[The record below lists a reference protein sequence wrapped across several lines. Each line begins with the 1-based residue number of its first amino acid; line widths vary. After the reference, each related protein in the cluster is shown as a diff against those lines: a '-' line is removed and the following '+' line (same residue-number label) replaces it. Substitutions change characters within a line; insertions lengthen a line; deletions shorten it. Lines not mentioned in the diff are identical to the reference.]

1 MTLDRTRRAAAAVA
15 IFLAFVASVGSVSAS
30 NADGYVRWSKR
41 DRSKIRKFRRRVQA
55 QDGVCQVRSQYYDV
69 ATEVDEDF
77 TAQTAHYMDKLYVT
91 FLKLLKFPVVVQVR
105 PKVVIFRSQEA
116 YQDALGSDTQS
127 RGCFC
132 PRWSRDGQAEFAL
145 YSYIKFPYERR
156 FGQFYVPVLN
166 HEGVH
171 QIVQMQAGRN
181 YVPIFLN
188 EGLATYFQFTKLHEN
203 DRKKRDARSGFL
215 AITARAY
222 RAKTLPSLNS
232 LINISGPWD
241 VDDFGPKTTLRYGC
255 AESFVAFLITDKNGR
270 KYLTKVYRAAMSGKP
285 VDGLLAKDL
294 PLLERYWH
302 SYLAS
307 VP

>member
-1 MTLDRTRRAAAAVA
+1 MDRTRRAAAAVT
-15 IFLAFVASVGSVSAS
+15 ILLALVTPVGSLSAP

-55 QDGVCQVRSQYYDV
+55 QDGVYKVRSRYYDV
-69 ATEVDEDF
+69 VTEVDEDF
-77 TAQTAHYMDKLYVT
+77 TAQTARYMDKLYLT
-91 FLKLLKFPVVVQVR
+91 FLKLFKFPIVVQVR
-105 PKVVIFRSQEA
+105 PTVLIFKDQEA
-116 YQDALGSDTQS
+116 YQKRLGRDTQS
-127 RGCFC
+127 RGCFW
-132 PRWSRDGQAEFAL
+132 PRWTRDGQPEFTL
-145 YSYIKFPYERR
+145 YSYIKFPYERQ
-156 FGQFYVPVLN
+156 FSQFYVPVLN
-166 HEGVH
+166 HEGTH

-270 KYLTKVYRAAMSGKP
+270 KYLTKVYRAAISGKP